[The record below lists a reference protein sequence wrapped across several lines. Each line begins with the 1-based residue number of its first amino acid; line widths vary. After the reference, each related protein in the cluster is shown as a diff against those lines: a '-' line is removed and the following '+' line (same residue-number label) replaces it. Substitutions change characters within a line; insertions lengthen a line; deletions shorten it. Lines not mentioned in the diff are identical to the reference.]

1 MHGVLIFKGCQYVP
15 ALLAH
20 RGITCTVIWGWGF
33 SINQKERS
41 LLLRHVLEV
50 DCCREGKKK
59 ETAQSFLPAWRRKR
73 RSKYNTS
80 ILRKCK
86 HFCGSPKVQ
95 TGSGCLAQIWNS
107 KIILAG
113 IIPQNDSC
121 SDENNICTNS
131 FAIRARSEC
140 VCLLAAKEAWKNAT
154 RPTDQVRLTLLED
167 ISRLSGKRNSML
179 TFELQ
184 QTCSEVA
191 SACKFF
197 VYQASKD

>member
-1 MHGVLIFKGCQYVP
+1 MLWKKIVAGKEEK
-15 ALLAH
+15 
-20 RGITCTVIWGWGF
+20 TV
-33 SINQKERS
+33 
-41 LLLRHVLEV
+41 
-50 DCCREGKKK
+50 
-59 ETAQSFLPAWRRKR
+59 QSFLPAWRRKR

-131 FAIRARSEC
+131 FATRARSEC
-140 VCLLAAKEAWKNAT
+140 VCVSSLPRKAEKMQPAPQIRCVWHFCRTFRGCLVNGTRCWPLNSSRTTARWQVHASFLFTRLVKTKWAPGLL
-154 RPTDQVRLTLLED
+154 LL
-167 ISRLSGKRNSML
+167 LPLLLVL
-179 TFELQ
+179 TFV
-184 QTCSEVA
+184 T
-191 SACKFF
+191 
-197 VYQASKD
+197 

>member
-1 MHGVLIFKGCQYVP
+1 MLWKKIVAGKEEK
-15 ALLAH
+15 
-20 RGITCTVIWGWGF
+20 TV
-33 SINQKERS
+33 
-41 LLLRHVLEV
+41 
-50 DCCREGKKK
+50 
-59 ETAQSFLPAWRRKR
+59 QSFLPAWRRKI

-131 FAIRARSEC
+131 FATRARSEC
-140 VCLLAAKEAWKNAT
+140 VCLLAAKEGWKNAT
-154 RPTDQVRLTLLED
+154 SPTDQVRLTLLQD

-184 QTCSEVA
+184 QNHSEVA